1 MDGPAGLLRLHH
13 VALPFPGTAEA
24 ADDARR
30 FYTDV
35 LGLGELPVPEILAAD
50 VIWFAAGDQE
60 VHLYAEPSGV
70 SVNRESTRHPCFRVA
85 DLSAVRERL
94 AGLGVETIDGLPE
107 VPGRPRFFVRD
118 PFGNALEFLE
128 LTQADGGDA

>member
-1 MDGPAGLLRLHH
+1 MDGPGGVLRLHH

-35 LGLGELPVPEILAAD
+35 LGLGELRAPEILAAD
-50 VIWFAAGDQE
+50 VVWFAVGDQE
-60 VHLYAEPSGV
+60 VHLYAEPS
-70 SVNRESTRHPCFRVA
+70 SVAVNEESTRHPCFRVA

-118 PFGNALEFLE
+118 PVGNALEFLE